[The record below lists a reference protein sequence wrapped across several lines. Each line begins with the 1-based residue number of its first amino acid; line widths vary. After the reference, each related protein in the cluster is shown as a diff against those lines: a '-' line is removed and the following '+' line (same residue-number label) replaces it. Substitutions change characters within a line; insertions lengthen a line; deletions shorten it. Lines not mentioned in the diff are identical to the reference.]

1 MDGYADSSGARRRP
15 VHCRG
20 LLLRQD
26 REEPSQPE
34 DAGRASTG
42 DQRQAGDP
50 DPYERRYAGA
60 AGPAFPHDGE
70 RRHGGRAVSMRT
82 STRPSKVTTRQVFAI
97 AGPAMIANLTTP
109 LIGIVSTTAIG
120 RLGDATLLGGVAMA
134 SVLFDCIFWLFA
146 FLRMS
151 TVAFT
156 AQSLGAGEPGE
167 LRAILVRG
175 FIVAALIGTAL
186 ILLQVPLA
194 SILLG
199 AMGGSEGV
207 TRAAKT
213 YFIIRIWSSP
223 LALGNYVML
232 GWLIGQARAK
242 LALGMQISINLINVA
257 ATVVLVLVFDFGIA
271 GAAIAAV
278 IAETAGLVLGLLI
291 ARHLSKGQFAASRAL
306 LFDRAKLMRMLAVNR
321 DIMIRTASLIAAFL
335 FFTAQGARAGDMT
348 LAANAVLNNFLLI
361 SAFFLDGLANAAEQL
376 CGRACGARDRDEFS
390 GAVRLV
396 VFWGFGFALAVTGVF
411 ALFGPALID
420 LMTASPDVRRIAR
433 DFLLFVVASP
443 ALAVFA
449 FAFDGVY
456 IGATWARD
464 MRNLMVASLAI
475 FLAAWFALRSFG
487 NAGLWAALLVHYAAR
502 GGLEAWRYPALL
514 RKSFG

>member
-1 MDGYADSSGARRRP
+1 MHSP
-15 VHCRG
+15 VT
-20 LLLRQD
+20 
-26 REEPSQPE
+26 PS
-34 DAGRASTG
+34 R
-42 DQRQAGDP
+42 
-50 DPYERRYAGA
+50 
-60 AGPAFPHDGE
+60 
-70 RRHGGRAVSMRT
+70 
-82 STRPSKVTTRQVFAI
+82 VTTAQVFAI
-97 AGPAMIANLTTP
+97 AGPAMVANLTTP
-109 LIGIVSTTAIG
+109 LIGIVATTAIG

-134 SVLFDCIFWLFA
+134 SVLFDCVFWLFG

-156 AQSLGAGEPGE
+156 AQSLGSGETSE
-167 LRAILVRG
+167 LRAILMRG
-175 FIVAALIGTAL
+175 LIVAALVGATLIAL
-186 ILLQVPLA
+186 QIPLATILLN
-194 SILLG
+194 

-223 LALGNYVML
+223 LALGNYVVL

-242 LALGMQISINLINVA
+242 LALGMQITINLINVA

-271 GAAIAAV
+271 GAAIAAL
-278 IAETAGLVLGLLI
+278 IAEAAGLLLGLLI

-306 LFDRAKLMRMLAVNR
+306 LFDRTKLMRMLSVNR

-348 LAANAVLNNFLLI
+348 LAANAVLNNFLLFG
-361 SAFFLDGLANAAEQL
+361 AFFLDGLANAAEQL
-376 CGRACGARDRDEFS
+376 CGRAYGARDKAAFA
-390 GAVRLV
+390 GAVKLV
-396 VFWGFGFALAVTGVF
+396 VMWGFGFALAVAACF
-411 ALFGPALID
+411 LLFGPAFID
-420 LMTASPDVRRIAR
+420 IMTASAEVRRIAR
-433 DFLLFVVASP
+433 DYLPFVIFAPLLG
-443 ALAVFA
+443 VFA

-487 NAGLWAALLVHYAAR
+487 NAGLWGALLVHYAAR
-502 GGLEAWRYPALL
+502 GGLEALRYPALL
-514 RKSFG
+514 KKSFG